1 MPTAVLIAQL
11 LVQYGP
17 TVAETIQGWISTGKE
32 PTQDDWAK
40 VWAEARKTPDQFRA
54 EAEAR
59 FAARVKS

>member
-17 TVAETIQGWISTGKE
+17 TVAETIHGWISTGKE

-40 VWAEARKTPDQFRA
+40 VFAEARKTPDQFRA

-59 FAARVKS
+59 FAARTQS

>member
-17 TVAETIQGWISTGKE
+17 TVAETIQGWISSGKE
-32 PTQDDWAK
+32 PTADDWAK
-40 VWAEARKTPDQFRA
+40 VFAEARKSPDQFRA

-59 FAARVKS
+59 FAARSQS